1 MYITVKKINNTLVP
15 VYDSD
20 LETMGKLK
28 EGEVYS
34 GNFKFARN
42 YQFHKKFMALC
53 KLGYENSKSVNMP
66 HKSYYKYAVMKAGYF
81 ETYQTPKGIM
91 VLPKSIAFEN
101 MEEDEF
107 REVYDRVLQFIAD
120 DIQADKHTIEN
131 ELLSFM

>member
-1 MYITVKKINNTLVP
+1 MKIFCKNTEQGFIP

-20 LETMGKLK
+20 LEEKRKLK
-28 EGEVYS
+28 LGEVYS
-34 GNFKFARN
+34 FSVKMERN

-53 KLGYENSKSVNMP
+53 KLGCENSKSVNMP

-81 ETYQTPKGIM
+81 ETYQIPKGIM